1 MSAYHGL
8 FHLQEVQMCHIHRE
22 ELLPGIHEPLLM
34 RRTRSALWEETQMA
48 QHVSAHPQGQVV
60 DQHRVNQN
68 RVGQHHNYPEMN
80 KWQETYKS
88 SFYVELKGL
97 IDVMLKKCN
106 IKNKK
111 GDDNAS
117 RSKKNAAASSNNNN
131 VPPMNKSRKICN

>member
-1 MSAYHGL
+1 
-8 FHLQEVQMCHIHRE
+8 
-22 ELLPGIHEPLLM
+22 
-34 RRTRSALWEETQMA
+34 MA

-106 IKNKK
+106 SKNKKGDDKNKK

-117 RSKKNAAASSNNNN
+117 RSKNNSDAYRSNNN
-131 VPPMNKSRKICN
+131 VPPMNKSHEIMN